1 MNGHHKIF
9 NRIGRARDCI
19 INQNIKHSVPFVLWV
34 AQSVEQIKLSKLFF
48 AFEAGQRAG
57 AAQDGV

>member
-1 MNGHHKIF
+1 MGTTKFLIVSGEPG
-9 NRIGRARDCI
+9 ISI

>member
-19 INQNIKHSVPFVLWV
+19 INQNIKHSVGFGLSV
-34 AQSVEQIKLSKLFF
+34 AQSGKQIKLSKLFF
-48 AFEAGQRAG
+48 ALELRQRAG